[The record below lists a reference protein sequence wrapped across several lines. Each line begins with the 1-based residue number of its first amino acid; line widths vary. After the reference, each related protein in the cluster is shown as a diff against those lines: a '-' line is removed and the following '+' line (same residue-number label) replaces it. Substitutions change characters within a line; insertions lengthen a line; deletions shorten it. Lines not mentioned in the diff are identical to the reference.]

1 MKISLTTIR
10 PPFGCFL
17 VDVKLRRLNFRISK
31 IFLHIIVDDDEL
43 NKNIIFKKVLIFK
56 YKFIFRYPIE
66 KS

>member
-10 PPFGCFL
+10 PPFGRFL

-43 NKNIIFKKVLIFK
+43 NKNII
-56 YKFIFRYPIE
+56 
-66 KS
+66 